1 MLEQTTMQ
9 TSESITSSRVQIK
22 MMEIFLEIMLSFKYK
37 CLSPLIEEH
46 YGFLQ
51 CVKAWKAD

>member
-1 MLEQTTMQ
+1 MQ
-9 TSESITSSRVQIK
+9 TSESIISSRVQIK

>member
-37 CLSPLIEEH
+37 CLGPLIEE
-46 YGFLQ
+46 Q
-51 CVKAWKAD
+51 